1 MPFLPPNEQ
10 RQSTEGT
17 NLTVNRK
24 IFCKLASTVSDTAVL
39 LIAGRAAISRYLMP
53 ARRPAANPLGQT
65 D

>member
-24 IFCKLASTVSDTAVL
+24 IFCKQACTVSDTAVL

-53 ARRPAANPLGQT
+53 ARRPAANLLGQT